1 MLKTLRAQLA
11 TKRADVSFEGFVLD
25 AIERAPQRDI
35 MLEECG
41 APECRHDDDD
51 YCDEDI
57 GKLIDALPESDIDM
71 DNDSIIQGIIHGRD
85 AQGDEQDMSVE
96 ECCEAYIPPTEEV

>member
-35 MLEECG
+35 MLEECD
-41 APECRHDDDD
+41 APEYRHGDDD

-57 GKLIDALPESDIDM
+57 GKLIDALPESDIDL

-85 AQGDEQDMSVE
+85 EQGNEKDMSVE

>member
-11 TKRADVSFEGFVLD
+11 SHKSDASFEGFVLD
-25 AIERAPQRDI
+25 ALERTTARDI

-41 APECRHDDDD
+41 APECNHEDDD

-57 GKLIDALPESDIDM
+57 GKLIDALPESDIDL

-85 AQGDEQDMSVE
+85 EQGNEKDMSVE

>member
-11 TKRADVSFEGFVLD
+11 SHKSDASFEGFVLD
-25 AIERAPQRDI
+25 ALERSTARDI

-41 APECRHDDDD
+41 SPECRHEDDD

-57 GKLIDALPESDIDM
+57 GKLIDALPESDIDL

-85 AQGDEQDMSVE
+85 EQGNEKDMSVE
-96 ECCEAYIPPTEEV
+96 ECCEAYIPITEEV

>member
-25 AIERAPQRDI
+25 AIERAPQREI

-85 AQGDEQDMSVE
+85 AQGNEQDMSVE